1 MTTITIPKN
10 LIGRSNLIAIPYAEY
25 EQLLISSF
33 NKKEISLSVSQ
44 KNRLKNARKNLSMGK
59 FLTFDELRKKMG
71 VKN

>member
-10 LIGRSNLIAIPYAEY
+10 LTGVSNLIAIPYAEY
-25 EQLLISSF
+25 EKLLIFSF
-33 NKKEISLSVSQ
+33 NKKEIYLSMSQ
-44 KNRLKNARKNLSMGK
+44 KSRLKNARKNLSMGK